1 MPSREDFGAAVA
13 AHDVDLQRLGVDI
26 WVGSEPTFTDRWST
40 APEWTNE
47 ALGEDKARRAL
58 ALVRSVHRAA
68 TGAVILRSIGRQYP
82 GEEQARWSY
91 GLYRRRDGSS
101 VWEGPPDPMALRDP
115 VSQELCLTAL
125 SDALRAALAGG
136 GMGVWN
142 VPGTAE
148 GESRL
153 VFRLGGDAGPD
164 FDDPRLLRPSIHAEP
179 VPKSGLCDEL
189 AREGL
194 CLLII
199 TTESVDAATVAR
211 IELPGIG
218 DVPTFLRLL
227 AAIGPAAR
235 DRRLPALILAG
246 FPPPCDASV
255 EWMTITPDPAVIEIN
270 SAPDRSAAAFLE
282 RSRAIY
288 AAAEEERLTPFRLY
302 FNGTVGDSGGGG
314 QITLGGPSPGASP
327 FFADYALLPRLIRY
341 VQSHPALSYVFAHD
355 FVGGSGQSVRA
366 DERGDDAFRELR
378 LGLALLARE
387 REPTPE
393 ILWRSLAPFL
403 TDGVGN
409 SHRAELN
416 IEKLWNPFL
425 PGRGQLGLVEF
436 RAFRMQHTPE
446 RATALVCLLRA
457 MVAMLMN
464 SDPAVDLQ
472 FWGGALHDRYALPF
486 CLEDD
491 LLLVLQDLAAAGLS
505 IGQPIVAELFRD
517 EFRDQAELSFQGVT
531 LRLRRALEFWPL
543 LGDAGSQ
550 EAGTSRLVDSSTQ
563 RLELTLQPEAGSE
576 QAFSGWR
583 LRVEGIELPL
593 QGAEREGR
601 PFKVFGVRYRSFVPW
616 QGLHPTLSARD
627 RLRLVLHNAS
637 VEEAC
642 EVTWHEW
649 RPAEGPYPGLPQDRD
664 EARARRAE
672 RLVSRISPGVA
683 LRPAVVAPEGS
694 LTPWCLDLRWLKG

>member
-13 AHDVDLQRLGVDI
+13 AHDADLRRLGVDL

-47 ALGEDKARRAL
+47 ALGEDKVQRAL
-58 ALVRSVHRAA
+58 ALVRSVHRA
-68 TGAVILRSIGRQYP
+68 TPGAVILRTIGRQYP
-82 GEEQARWSY
+82 GEERARWSY
-91 GLYRRRDGSS
+91 GLYRRRDGRAI
-101 VWEGPPDPMALRDP
+101 WEGPPDP
-115 VSQELCLTAL
+115 LTL
-125 SDALRAALAGG
+125 SDPIPREPCLKALRAALRSALAEDGL
-136 GMGVWN
+136 GVWD
-142 VPGTAE
+142 VPDTTK
-148 GESRL
+148 GEWRL
-153 VFRLGGDAGPD
+153 VFRLGGDIEPEQ
-164 FDDPRLLRPSIHAEP
+164 DDPRLLRPSIHAVP
-179 VPKSGLCDEL
+179 VPASGLCDEL

-194 CLLII
+194 FLLII
-199 TTESVDAATVAR
+199 ATEVVETGTVAR

-227 AAIGPAAR
+227 AAIGRAAAGL
-235 DRRLPALILAG
+235 RLPGLILAG
-246 FPPPCDASV
+246 FPPPSDASV

-288 AAAEEERLTPFRLY
+288 AAAREQQLTPYRLY

-327 FFADYALLPRLIRY
+327 FFVDYALLPRLIRY
-341 VQSHPALSYVFAHD
+341 VQRHPSLSYLFAHD
-355 FVGGSGQSVRA
+355 FVGGSGQSVRV

-378 LGLALLARE
+378 LGLALLARDA
-387 REPTPE
+387 EPTPE

-457 MVAMLMN
+457 VVAMLMN
-464 SDPAVDLQ
+464 SDPAVDLRS
-472 FWGGALHDRYALPF
+472 WGDALHDRYALPF

-491 LLLVLQDLAAAGLS
+491 LLVVLRDLAAAGLAV
-505 IGQPIVAELFRD
+505 GQSIVAALFQD
-517 EFRDQAELSFQGVT
+517 EFREQAELSFQGVS

-550 EAGTSRLVDSSTQ
+550 EAGTSRLVDSSTH
-563 RLELTLQPEAGSE
+563 RLEVMLQSE
-576 QAFSGWR
+576 SETEHSFSAWG
-583 LRVEGIELPL
+583 LQVEGIELPF
-593 QGAEREGR
+593 QFTEREGR
-601 PFKVFGVRYRSFVPW
+601 PVKVFGVRYRSFVPW
-616 QGLHPTLSARD
+616 QGLHPTLGARD
-627 RLRLVLHNAS
+627 KLRLVLHHPAC
-637 VEEAC
+637 EEAC

-649 RPAEGPYPGLPQDRD
+649 RPVQGPYPGLPEDLD

-672 RLVSRISPGVA
+672 RLVSRPSPRVA
-683 LRPAVVAPEGS
+683 LRPAVAAPDGS
-694 LTPWCLDLRWLKG
+694 LTPWCLDLRWLAG

>member
-1 MPSREDFGAAVA
+1 
-13 AHDVDLQRLGVDI
+13 VDI

-91 GLYRRRDGSS
+91 GLYRRRDGGS
-101 VWEGPPDPMALRDP
+101 VWEGPPDPMALGDP

-153 VFRLGGDAGPD
+153 VFRLGGDAEPD
-164 FDDPRLLRPSIHAEP
+164 FDDSRLLRPSIHAAP

-199 TTESVDAATVAR
+199 TTESVEAATVAR

-227 AAIGPAAR
+227 AAIGRAAR

-246 FPPPCDASV
+246 FPPPCDAFV

-270 SAPDRSAAAFLE
+270 SAPDRSAGAFLE
-282 RSRAIY
+282 RSRTIFS
-288 AAAEEERLTPFRLY
+288 AAEEQRLTPYRLY

-327 FFADYALLPRLIRY
+327 FFVDYALLPRLIRY
-341 VQSHPALSYVFAHD
+341 VQGHPALSYLFAHD
-355 FVGGSGQSVRA
+355 FVGGSGQSVRV

-436 RAFRMQHTPE
+436 RAFRMQHTPQ

-472 FWGGALHDRYALPF
+472 FWGDALHDRYALPF

-491 LLLVLQDLAAAGLS
+491 LLAVLRDLAAARFPL
-505 IGQPIVAELFRD
+505 GQPIVAELFRD
-517 EFRDQAELSFQGVT
+517 EFRDQAELSFQGVR

-550 EAGTSRLVDSSTQ
+550 ETGTSRLVDSSTQ
-563 RLELTLQPEAGSE
+563 RLELTLAPEAGAEGS
-576 QAFSGWR
+576 FSGWR
-583 LRVEGIELPL
+583 LLAEGIELPL
-593 QGAEREGR
+593 QDAEREGR
-601 PFKVFGVRYRSFVPW
+601 PVKVFGVRYRSFVPW

-649 RPAEGPYPGLPQDRD
+649 RPAEGPYPGLPQDRA
-664 EARARRAE
+664 EALARRAE
-672 RLVSRISPGVA
+672 RLVSRTSPGVA